1 MEKVDGPEKVLLL
14 LEECAKSNLP
24 QFPSDPLQLVTLPIF
39 FFFLVATVLHRF
51 VCAFSSC
58 TEQGLI
64 FTAVHGLLIM
74 VASAAAEHKL

>member
-14 LEECAKSNLP
+14 LVECAKSSLP
-24 QFPSDPLQLVTLPIF
+24 QFPSDPLQLVILPI

-64 FTAVHGLLIM
+64 FTAVHGLLIV
-74 VASAAAEHKL
+74 VASAAVEHKL